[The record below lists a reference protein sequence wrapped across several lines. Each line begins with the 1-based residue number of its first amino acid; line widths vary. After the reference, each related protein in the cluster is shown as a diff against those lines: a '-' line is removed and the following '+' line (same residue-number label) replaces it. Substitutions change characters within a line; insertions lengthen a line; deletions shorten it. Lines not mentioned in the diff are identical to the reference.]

1 MFALMLVVMANAQT
15 VVRNGVF
22 SNMYIGINAG
32 ANQTTV
38 SNYTNRNKG
47 FTNGLKTLTYNA
59 GIELG
64 KDVTPITGFSLQGNV
79 APIYHNDLNMNP
91 EWKINRSD
99 LFGNVKFNM
108 MNLFGG
114 YKGYPRRVEVKTVT
128 GIGWNHYFK
137 TSDEQ
142 PKNDLALQAGL
153 EFDFNLGKNR
163 AWYITFVPMVQAN
176 QILKAEEIQYL
187 WTGGPDED
195 KAADLKVNVGIAYRF
210 GSNKTGSHNFVI
222 CPNMYTE
229 DEYQELY
236 QQYEDCLAR
245 PVETKVDT
253 VVVEKVVE
261 VEKIVEG
268 NDTNGVI
275 NFITFEK
282 GSSKISNVQMETL
295 NLIMNSM
302 NKEDSIKVIGS
313 ADTQTGNEEI
323 NTKLATQRAEAVK
336 AVLEKNGFT
345 VTDTVIKLDAFDG
358 GEISRCAIVTKK

>member
-1 MFALMLVVMANAQT
+1 MFALMMVVMANAQT

-22 SNMYIGINAG
+22 SNMYIGLNAG

-38 SNYTNRNKG
+38 SDYSNWNNG

-128 GIGWNHYFK
+128 GIGWNHYFEIQNGQ
-137 TSDEQ
+137 T
-142 PKNDLALQAGL
+142 PNDLALQAGL

-163 AWYITFVPMVQAN
+163 AWYITFAPMVQTN
-176 QILKAEEIQYL
+176 QILKGNEIEFAVK
-187 WTGGPDED
+187 G
-195 KAADLKVNVGIAYRF
+195 ADLKANVGVAYRF

-253 VVVEKVVE
+253 VIVEKVVE

-282 GSSKISNVQMETL
+282 GSAKISNVQMETL

-302 NKEDSIKVIGS
+302 NKEDNIKVIGS

-323 NTKLATQRAEAVK
+323 NTKLATKRAEAVK
-336 AVLEKNGFT
+336 AVLEKNGFS
-345 VTDTVIKLDAFDG
+345 VAETVIKLDAFDG